1 MLTMLVR
8 DAMTPRPVTIDAEA
22 PVETAVA
29 TMRERRLRH
38 LPVVDDDGRL
48 VGIVT
53 DRDLRST
60 LLGPAIA
67 DYVPSCEGR
76 LRRMAEGLNET
87 RVGHV
92 MTWGVVTI
100 GPEAPLGQAA
110 AVMAD
115 ARVGSLPV
123 VEQGRLIGIVTE
135 RDVVKALAATLPSI
149 RGDDPD
155 SYFW

>member
-1 MLTMLVR
+1 MLVR
-8 DAMTPRPVTIDAEA
+8 DAMTPGPVTIDAEA

-38 LPVVDDDGRL
+38 LPVVDDTGRL
-48 VGIVT
+48 IGIVT
-53 DRDLRST
+53 DRDLRSA

-67 DYVPSCEGR
+67 DYLPSAQGR
-76 LRRMAEGLNET
+76 LRRMAAGLNEI
-87 RVGHV
+87 RVTHV
-92 MTWGVVTI
+92 MTWGAVTV
-100 GPEAPLGQAA
+100 GPEAPLAQAA
-110 AVMAD
+110 AIMAD

-123 VEQGRLIGIVTE
+123 VDHGRLIGIVTE

-155 SYFW
+155 AYFW